1 MVLQQTASWQRTIMD
16 GVGGIIENRVCRD
29 VVSNKCLIKSAE
41 EFSNY
46 ANKVVNGI
54 NSLYLPEADLL
65 KDPDDIEEG
74 PKIPETLSIH
84 MLVRNINEDSVCSV
98 QFFNLAIDIEPFLT
112 QFYRMDGDSEVC
124 GHELSPLS
132 FDTDQTCAFNKG
144 HYEGKVERPQCNI
157 CEQWFQERCLL
168 E

>member
-1 MVLQQTASWQRTIMD
+1 M
-16 GVGGIIENRVCRD
+16 
-29 VVSNKCLIKSAE
+29 IKSAE

-54 NSLYLPEADLL
+54 TSLYLPEADLL
-65 KDPDDIEEG
+65 KEPDDIEEG
-74 PKIPETLSIH
+74 PKIPETEL
-84 MLVRNINEDSVCSV
+84 N
-98 QFFNLAIDIEPFLT
+98 IEPFLT

-132 FDTDQTCAFNKG
+132 FDTDQTCAFSKG
-144 HYEGKVERPQCNI
+144 HYEGKVEWLQCNI